1 MNTIEIIFTTIN
13 VCLTFVSVSCAL
25 YSARQTRVQTGLME
39 KQIEIAQQPD
49 FALTGRLESIKN
61 SIYHVSDSIKS
72 LKE

>member
-13 VCLTFVSVSCAL
+13 VCLTFVSVSSAL
-25 YSARQTRVQTGLME
+25 YSAKQTRTQTDLMK